1 MTPSAKSKLTKKLV
15 KKPIVAAKPTKEA
28 LAQKAKS
35 NVSKAKALVAKSVAA
50 AKKKISKAPVKKVV
64 SKKDISKKK
73 KAAKPANKENVA
85 IELTP
90 SQLTNKLMK
99 GINNP
104 SGDIEKKVA
113 AQLTHEAEKLKKPND
128 GSHVRQSAKK
138 NFDKIFSS
146 MNPGTK
152 DLSNSNLN

>member
-1 MTPSAKSKLTKKLV
+1 M
-15 KKPIVAAKPTKEA
+15 
-28 LAQKAKS
+28 
-35 NVSKAKALVAKSVAA
+35 VAKSVAA

-64 SKKDISKKK
+64 SK